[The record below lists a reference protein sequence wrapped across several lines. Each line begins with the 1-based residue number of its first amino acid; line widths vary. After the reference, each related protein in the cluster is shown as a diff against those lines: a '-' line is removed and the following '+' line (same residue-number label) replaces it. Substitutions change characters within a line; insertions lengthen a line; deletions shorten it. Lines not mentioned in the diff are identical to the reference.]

1 MRGEHRQHDDQR
13 ERQRPRSGMN
23 VGDAG
28 IRHQRRGQRDNER
41 IDERPAIDFLDK
53 TGEYSGVHFPDL
65 VFLDINIP
73 KKNGH
78 EVLEY
83 IKTNEALKHIT
94 VIMLS
99 TSSTQADKDKA
110 YKNLANGFITK
121 PLAIDDVMR
130 AVSEIQHATILYS

>member
-1 MRGEHRQHDDQR
+1 MKPFHILLVE
-13 ERQRPRSGMN
+13 
-23 VGDAG
+23 
-28 IRHQRRGQRDNER
+28 DNEADIFYASEILEDAKIAGEINVVR
-41 IDERPAIDFLDK
+41 DGKQAIDFLDK